1 MWREG
6 CWSSIM
12 ALGVVL
18 TIIALAQIAD
28 RAACRDLVQ

>member
-6 CWSSIM
+6 LLVLLIL

-18 TIIALAQIAD
+18 TIIALAQIALP
-28 RAACRDLVQ
+28 ARDLVQ